1 MALRTNLTDVRIGG
15 MKLEGA
21 RQLQRLLRTLPGKA
35 QRRVFKK
42 AHKEA
47 GKVIV
52 KAAKARVP
60 KRAGLLKKSLFAHA
74 KRLRRDNNIMAVII
88 GPRRRFHGT
97 FEGKETTA
105 SKYAH
110 LVEKGSATM
119 PARPFLR
126 PALASSSGEA
136 LRVLGVETGKGITK
150 EALKLRGKK

>member
-1 MALRTNLTDVRIGG
+1 

-21 RQLQRLLRTLPGKA
+21 RALQRLLEKLPGKA

-42 AHKEA
+42 AHKKA

-60 KRAGLLKKSLFAHA
+60 KRTGLLKKSIFAHA
-74 KRLRRDNNIMAVII
+74 KRLRKSPDVMAVII

-97 FEGKETTA
+97 FEGIKTTA

-110 LVEKGSATM
+110 LVERGSATM

-126 PALASSSGEA
+126 PALASSGGEA
-136 LRVLGVETGKGITK
+136 LKVLGEEIGKGITK
-150 EALKLRGKK
+150 EALKMKGKR